1 MLQNV
6 IQDIFADLY
15 PYYTNP
21 DIIGMARYDS
31 HKNPDINS
39 LRTTMY
45 AIYNQL
51 IISRNNYLNT
61 LNK

>member
-1 MLQNV
+1 MLQHAF
-6 IQDIFADLY
+6 QEIFAELY

-21 DIIGMARYDS
+21 DIIGMARFDAY
-31 HKNPDINS
+31 KNPDIAS
-39 LRTTMY
+39 LENAMY
-45 AIYNQL
+45 VIFNQL